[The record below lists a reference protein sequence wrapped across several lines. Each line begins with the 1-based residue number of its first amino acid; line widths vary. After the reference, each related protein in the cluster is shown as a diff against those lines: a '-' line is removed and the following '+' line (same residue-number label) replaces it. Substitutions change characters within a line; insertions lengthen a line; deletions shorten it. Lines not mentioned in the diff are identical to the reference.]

1 MFVPPLDAILPKLL
15 FVNVLYS
22 KIILRPANR
31 LAIRD
36 QHEQNGLEKCLK
48 SQQFEDSIM
57 VDTGGL

>member
-1 MFVPPLDAILPKLL
+1 LL